1 MFTLVLSHLLSVSF
15 FFHLSPSV
23 LSKPPALYSSSSRS
37 LLSHRPPYGGARPGG
52 VRGGPGGGPGGV
64 PGGVPGGAGGG
75 GPGGV
80 RGGPGGSGG
89 GPGGSGGV
97 RGGREG
103 GWGGGSTVRWR
114 QVKLSGEGVIL
125 LKRGRLHSSFI

>member
-1 MFTLVLSHLLSVSF
+1 MFV

-52 VRGGPGGGPGGV
+52 SGGV
-64 PGGVPGGAGGG
+64 PGGPGGSRR
-75 GPGGV
+75 V
-80 RGGPGGSGG
+80 PGGSGG
-89 GPGGSGGV
+89 GPGGAGG
-97 RGGREG
+97 GGE
-103 GWGGGSTVRWR
+103 GGSTVRWR

-125 LKRGRLHSSFI
+125 LKSGSKSSLFLIIYILV